1 MSEMENSFHLLLFV
15 MAAISI
21 SAFVLTNYDILH
33 PFCIVAL
40 LMTFSVFLAILGMSR
55 WNLYMSIDASMVII
69 GCVLSFGVGS
79 IWSDWTIKR
88 GLSLTQWI
96 YDSEIGYEIK
106 NWKIA
111 CAVLFMIG
119 MACFQYKEVYEASI
133 IYGNTSGIF
142 DLSDMIK
149 IVRHAIEM
157 NQLDYSRWYQYRF
170 IFATGIAYCSIYI
183 FFINVFS
190 SQYVGVLKNAKILLP
205 VLFDFPFF
213 ILSGGRGGVLEL
225 FIFTLIVG
233 AIIYQRV
240 NGFSLSAK
248 KRTIL
253 IFLGCGCVSFIIFL
267 LMGIVTGKVVPGRS
281 DPIRILIHYGGLSLP
296 ALSKFLDQIHLEN
309 SLIGSHTLVGIYN
322 NLNSL
327 GAGLPKVK
335 AFLPFVDFGGIN
347 TNVYSIAG
355 RYILDYGFVGMVLL
369 MSILGIFYTAF
380 YDIVRFKMKGM
391 IGIAFYGLVIFPIF
405 FFTNDDFFLSTVV
418 NTAILYKF
426 ISFFCVYEFFTLDI
440 SNVFK

>member
-40 LMTFSVFLAILGMSR
+40 LMTFSVFLAVLGMSR

-88 GLSLTQWI
+88 GLSLTKWI

-111 CAVLFMIG
+111 YAVLFMIE

-170 IFATGIAYCSIYI
+170 ILATGIAYCFIYI

-190 SQYVGVLKNAKILLP
+190 SQYAGVLKNAKILLP

-225 FIFTLIVG
+225 FIFTLMVG
-233 AIIYQRV
+233 AILYQRV
-240 NGFSLSAK
+240 NSCSLLAK

-253 IFLGCGCVSFIIFL
+253 IFLVCGGLSFIIFL
-267 LMGIVTGKVVPGRS
+267 LMGIVTGKVVLGNS
-281 DPIRILIHYGGLSLP
+281 DPVRILIHYGGLSLP
-296 ALSKFLDQIHLEN
+296 ALSKFLDQVHLES
-309 SLIGSHTLVGIYN
+309 SLIGSHTLVGVYN
-322 NLNSL
+322 NLSSL
-327 GAGLPKVK
+327 GADLPKVK
-335 AFLPFVDFGGIN
+335 GFLPFVDFGGIN

-355 RYILDYGFVGMVLL
+355 RYILDYGIVGMVIL
-369 MSILGIFYTAF
+369 MAILGVFYTAF
-380 YDIVRFKMKGM
+380 YDIIRFKIKGTL
-391 IGIAFYGLVIFPIF
+391 GIAFYGLVIFPIF
-405 FFTNDDFFLSTVV
+405 FFTNDDFFLSTIV

-426 ISFFCVYEFFTLDI
+426 ISFFCVYKFLTLDI
-440 SNVFK
+440 